1 MADSGVTI
9 SCGTD
14 LPLLY
19 DDIPESVYHTV
30 GGLFPEG
37 GEPFNKENTLT
48 VAELLKAWTSG
59 GQYNLGREK
68 ELGTLEAGK
77 LADIAVLDGNLFDV
91 DPAKARGMKVFM
103 TLVNGRVV
111 YPTN

>member
-1 MADSGVTI
+1 M
-9 SCGTD
+9 
-14 LPLLY
+14 
-19 DDIPESVYHTV
+19 

-37 GEPFNKENTLT
+37 GEPFNKENPLT